1 LALFLWTTAWLL
13 LTLALASTAALAR
26 ALAPP
31 VRSLLNNLVQPAAQT
46 MRNEERA
53 FREARSFL
61 CIFCLFFAYFPIFK
75 PRDTVNTPRFLPF
88 SHTSFTN
95 FRDLRKKYCIQNP
108 AVVKSEKIAFAI

>member
-26 ALAPP
+26 VLAPP
-31 VRSLLNNLVQPAAQT
+31 VRSLLNNLVQPAAQI

-61 CIFCLFFAYFPIFK
+61 CIICLFLRIFPYSSREIRSIRPDFCHFLTHHSQIFE
-75 PRDTVNTPRFLPF
+75 T
-88 SHTSFTN
+88 
-95 FRDLRKKYCIQNP
+95 C
-108 AVVKSEKIAFAI
+108 AKSIA